1 MWTLWRLQWHF
12 CPWWVHSK
20 RLEAFPALWLSF
32 IDFALVDVW
41 LRSTDRKISPI
52 EFGNN
57 HKVHLPNDDCED
69 PYEEDEESA
78 ETETLL
84 DSCKEFVSFL
94 FKKHFGILSKHS
106 QILKK
111 LSPTCLFFP
120 HQRTTCEQML
130 HSGSWSSCT
139 SLIDPEAYI
148 RACVQDMCG
157 CTNTTDYF
165 CICSTLS
172 EFSRQCSHA
181 GGQPPNWRTP
191 QFCGK
196 MFTFTSLF
204 MKWYDHICERYTYN
218 VWIWQMSRFFS
229 KILLFNDLFYPS
241 SAKQCPFNMVYEESG
256 SPCMDTCS
264 HSDTS
269 SMCEDHKMDGCFCP
283 PGSCHLLEQ
292 IMNQAFIWF
301 YLCFI
306 TSLIKHRLSSCQ

>member
-1 MWTLWRLQWHF
+1 MPYYKSGVQVEKNAVYFKLQSKVGIVVMWNGEDAVMVTDSSPRSLCKKNEKAEKSLSFCLYVVGWTGLWLCQSYMWTLWRLQWHF

-20 RLEAFPALWLSF
+20 WLEAFSALWLSF
-32 IDFALVDVW
+32 TDFALADIW
-41 LRSTDRKISPI
+41 LRSIDRKISPI

-94 FKKHFGILSKHS
+94 FKIHFGILSKRS

-111 LSPTCLFFP
+111 LSSTCLFFP

-130 HSGSWSSCT
+130 RSGSWSSCT

-148 RACVQDMCG
+148 QACVQDMCG

-196 MFTFTSLF
+196 MFTFTSVI
-204 MKWYDHICERYTYN
+204 YEI
-218 VWIWQMSRFFS
+218 IW
-229 KILLFNDLFYPS
+229 P
-241 SAKQCPFNMVYEESG
+241 
-256 SPCMDTCS
+256 
-264 HSDTS
+264 
-269 SMCEDHKMDGCFCP
+269 
-283 PGSCHLLEQ
+283 HLWKVHL
-292 IMNQAFIWF
+292 
-301 YLCFI
+301 
-306 TSLIKHRLSSCQ
+306 